1 MSGDKSKRN
10 SLNRP
15 KSSSAKDNKDNKDK
29 AQKDSKKGKD
39 KDGDEEMTVVVP
51 PAKSSDADK
60 NGDVAINGTSE
71 ENKEATVDP
80 KVQAASGK
88 ALDISL
94 LSSD

>member
-15 KSSSAKDNKDNKDK
+15 KESSAKDNKGK

-51 PAKSSDADK
+51 PAKSNDADK
-60 NGDVAINGTSE
+60 NADVTMNGTMEGKQE
-71 ENKEATVDP
+71 EVPVDP
-80 KVQAASGK
+80 KVQAASGD
-88 ALDISL
+88 LSL
-94 LSSD
+94 SLSHHYG